1 VGSDI
6 TEIGKFWLSPKKYV
20 LVNIITVVVLW
31 SIWKLMNEFCFQRIG
46 WKSMEVLLFKVRG
59 HLKNWQVLCPADK
72 KEQLVGYLE
81 DIKMVARRTRWLP
94 DIQRG
99 VD

>member
-1 VGSDI
+1 
-6 TEIGKFWLSPKKYV
+6 
-20 LVNIITVVVLW
+20 
-31 SIWKLMNEFCFQRIG
+31 
-46 WKSMEVLLFKVRG
+46 MEVLLFKVRG
-59 HLKNWQVLCPADK
+59 HMKNWQVLCPADK

-94 DIQRG
+94 DIPRG